1 VGGAVQHAHLPGAA
15 TRPGPRPV
23 SARQAAAIG
32 AQNARIQRE
41 VAQTLAEC
49 QREVAASN
57 RQLQR
62 RAQSLP
68 FGQYDPDRRPAGSAV
83 YHEAIQLPGTYRE
96 VDVTRYA
103 AGSLWIYA
111 TSLHDGWGDRQY
123 FVYNP
128 QTGAILRFTPEASI
142 AADKRLYASRR
153 ARIQGTAA
161 GTGVAGGYLEK
172 GFLGVGAVFL
182 TGGMAL
188 ELGAYAFVAEEV
200 APVATRVA
208 VQAYRLVQPYA
219 KTALMRAKDGFL
231 VRAGTDLTI
240 QLGGG
245 FVMGKG
251 SVGARASQAISGV
264 NGTSLVLAGT
274 INTAGIPLSRLA
286 KWLVPASTAAVSNG
300 FTVNGDNFDKYGSY
314 GHLVDLTN
322 GQEASKYAFNIILG
336 TLLDRGRE
344 VLTESGTESLV
355 RAATSISGQAQRAAS
370 RWMTETRVSL
380 GLNLYMGVGFELNKK
395 GLEQVLDSQQA
406 PAPPN
411 PASKKP
417 TSKNLPS
424 GK

>member
-1 VGGAVQHAHLPGAA
+1 LPGAA

-57 RQLQR
+57 SQMQR

-96 VDVTRYA
+96 VEVTRYA

-200 APVATRVA
+200 APAATRVA

-240 QLGGG
+240 QFGGG
-245 FVMGKG
+245 FITSQGTV
-251 SVGARASQAISGV
+251 SERARQAAAGV
-264 NGTSLVLAGT
+264 NGTSLLLAGT
-274 INTAGIPLSRLA
+274 VNTSGIPLSKLA

-300 FTVNGDNFDKYGSY
+300 LTVSVDNRTKYGNAL
-314 GHLVDLTN
+314 HMVDLSDN
-322 GQEASKYAFNIILG
+322 QEAAKYAFNILIG

-344 VLTESGTESLV
+344 VLTESGSSGLAGSLAGASGRVQRWLSES
-355 RAATSISGQAQRAAS
+355 
-370 RWMTETRVSL
+370 RVSL
-380 GLNLYMGVGFELNKK
+380 GLNLYMGVGFETNKK
-395 GLEQVLDSQQA
+395 GVEQWWDGHNKAVKDEEQGRLD
-406 PAPPN
+406 
-411 PASKKP
+411 KITKRR
-417 TSKNLPS
+417 PS
-424 GK
+424 H